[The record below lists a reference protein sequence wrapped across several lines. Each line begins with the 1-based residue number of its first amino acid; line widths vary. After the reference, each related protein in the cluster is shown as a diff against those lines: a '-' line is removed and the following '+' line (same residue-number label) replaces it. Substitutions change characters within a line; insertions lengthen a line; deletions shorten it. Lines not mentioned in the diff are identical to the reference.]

1 MKADKDG
8 YTVHTT
14 MPTVILFAVL
24 MFLSG
29 RGCAQKLLWRVEIHG
44 TDTVAVGPAGDIDS
58 AFVRWSLR
66 GKKIRECSWS
76 LIEREKELESARQTI
91 EDKNAALFK
100 KDEAIA
106 KLREGNEAI
115 MDRARKAERKVK
127 RRKPWM
133 FFTLGAATLY
143 VIQQQAK

>member
-66 GKKIRECSWS
+66 GKRIRECSWS
-76 LIEREKELESARQTI
+76 LIEREKELSEARVTI
-91 EDKNAALFK
+91 DQKNAAIAK
-100 KDEAIA
+100 QDEAIEG
-106 KLREGNEAI
+106 LRKKGDAFLK
-115 MDRARKAERKVK
+115 RAVKAERKLK
-127 RRKPWM
+127 RRKPWL